1 MPEPTPAATSATLRR
16 FGLLWFTY
24 FAGIGLFNTYAP
36 LWFKALGLST
46 LAIGAMSA
54 MQAWTRLLA
63 PYGWS
68 WMADHSGQRT
78 GLIRWAAAGALAAT
92 LGLWGLTGA
101 SGLWPVLLPGTAA
114 VTLAVALLFVA
125 NGGVVPLAEAALS
138 QLLVTRQGLDT
149 ARYGRVRVWGS
160 IGFIVSVS
168 LAGVALQATGT
179 GLFPLAVALLNAAL
193 LLAALQLPAGAP
205 AQRHAAPVPPVL
217 PLLRRPTVAWFFA
230 SIFFTVLAHVS
241 LYAFLSLYL
250 DSLGYRKDAVGAL
263 WAVAVVCEVAFFF
276 TQGRWSS
283 LLTPHGWFKAA
294 AAVSVLRFGAVA
306 LGGSSALVLVLAK
319 VSHAVTFAGHH
330 GGCIALLSRYFP
342 DRLRGRGQALY
353 TALGYGLSG
362 LVGGLA
368 GGWLI
373 EYAGYA
379 AVFWAAAASAA
390 LGLLC
395 AVLAE
400 RADARESA
408 AGRAG
413 APG

>member
-1 MPEPTPAATSATLRR
+1 MAPAAATTAALRR

-24 FAGIGLFNTYAP
+24 FAGIALFNTYAP

-54 MQAWTRLLA
+54 LQAWTRLLA

-78 GLIRWAAAGALAAT
+78 GLIRWAAGGALAAT
-92 LGLWGLTGA
+92 LALWGLTGA
-101 SGLWPVLLPGTAA
+101 TGLWPALLPGTAA
-114 VTLAVALLFVA
+114 VALAVALLFVA

-138 QLLVTRQGLDT
+138 QLLVTERGLDT

-168 LAGVALQATGT
+168 VAGVALQATGI
-179 GLFPLAVALLNAAL
+179 GVFPLAVALLNAAL
-193 LLAALQLPAGAP
+193 LLAALQLPAGPA
-205 AQRHAAPVPPVL
+205 AQRHEGPVPAVL
-217 PLLRRPTVAWFFA
+217 PLLRRPVVAWFFA

-250 DSLGYRKDAVGAL
+250 DALGYGKHAVGAL
-263 WAVAVVCEVAFFF
+263 WAVAVVFEVAFFF

-283 LLTPHGWFKAA
+283 LLTPHGWLKAA
-294 AAVSVLRFGAVA
+294 GAVSVLRFAAVA
-306 LGGSSALVLVLAK
+306 LGGSSVPVLVLAQ

-330 GGCIALLSRYFP
+330 SGCIALLARHFP
-342 DRLRGRGQALY
+342 GRLRGRGQALY

-373 EYAGYA
+373 ERAGYA
-379 AVFWAAAASAA
+379 AVFWAASASAA
-390 LGLLC
+390 LGWAC

-400 RADARESA
+400 RAERADAA
-408 AGRAG
+408 
-413 APG
+413 APGARCPA